1 MKLCA
6 SESFSCS
13 WLSLKPTFVGSLF
26 PQQWLSVVVVV
37 VVARVSLWTRW
48 RLRWLRWKSGDEGME
63 KGRGERRGKG
73 SGREGREKG
82 ESMEFWL
89 AYYILTVAPVVS
101 PPLKLTKLL
110 RLNWTG
116 KSALRR
122 TRGTLHISNEQ

>member
-1 MKLCA
+1 MAGRVSEKVDCLPTATNIYRLEGTRGANISHCDLKMKLCA

-73 SGREGREKG
+73 IGREGREKG
-82 ESMEFWL
+82 RINGVL
-89 AYYILTVAPVVS
+89 ASIFS
-101 PPLKLTKLL
+101 
-110 RLNWTG
+110 
-116 KSALRR
+116 
-122 TRGTLHISNEQ
+122 Q

>member
-37 VVARVSLWTRW
+37 VRVSLWTRW

-63 KGRGERRGKG
+63 KGRGRGEVKGKG
-73 SGREGREKG
+73 GEERQGKWERGEGKGRINGV
-82 ESMEFWL
+82 L
-89 AYYILTVAPVVS
+89 ASILYSHSSPCGFATLEIDQAPEVE
-101 PPLKLTKLL
+101 LD
-110 RLNWTG
+110 W
-116 KSALRR
+116 
-122 TRGTLHISNEQ
+122 

>member
-37 VVARVSLWTRW
+37 VVVRVSLWTRW

-73 SGREGREKG
+73 IGREGREKG
-82 ESMEFWL
+82 RINGVL
-89 AYYILTVAPVVS
+89 ASIFS
-101 PPLKLTKLL
+101 
-110 RLNWTG
+110 
-116 KSALRR
+116 
-122 TRGTLHISNEQ
+122 Q